1 MLLNWVKDLSFVN
14 PKKIVQ
20 IEIICNLWMIRHEF
34 SNWNGLRIF
43 DAKMKQHWFVWSFF
57 FSCSFVVIELVLIA
71 SAFSSIR
78 NALPQTNSR
87 FVYKT
92 LRHSYRL
99 LIFNQSC
106 CFYSTAKL
114 STPIWLWVVYVCFCV
129 CM

>member
-1 MLLNWVKDLSFVN
+1 MNDVTWILQLKWFTNIRCKNETTLICLVFLFLLLFSLS
-14 PKKIVQ
+14 I
-20 IEIICNLWMIRHEF
+20 
-34 SNWNGLRIF
+34 
-43 DAKMKQHWFVWSFF
+43 
-57 FSCSFVVIELVLIA
+57 VVIELVLIA
-71 SAFSSIR
+71 SAFSSIW

-114 STPIWLWVVYVCFCV
+114 STPIWLWVVYVFVFV
-129 CM
+129 CRLEKRQVVHLTRKMVVNCDSF